1 MTKPTRDGA
10 FKPSLSK
17 SESKA
22 DAVSRIAM
30 SIIEQEVVSRDAK
43 TARLKLARLAREA
56 AEQAPAPS
64 KPSTGRR
71 SVK

>member
-1 MTKPTRDGA
+1 MTKLTRDGA

-30 SIIEQEVVSRDAK
+30 SIIEQEATSRDAK
-43 TARLKLARLAREA
+43 TARLKLARLAKEA
-56 AEQAPAPS
+56 AERAPVPS

-71 SVK
+71 SSK